1 MAEHSS
7 TLGAG
12 RGSTLAAEEGVA
24 GSALVAVA
32 AEPDSLLAAAALRLV
47 LTSAAKTRSLA
58 ALRPVPTSAAKTRSL
73 AEAGLLA
80 LLAGAYLPSRPAPAC
95 LALVGSRA

>member
-12 RGSTLAAEEGVA
+12 RGSTLAAEEEVA
-24 GSALVAVA
+24 GLALVAVA
-32 AEPDSLLAAAALRLV
+32 AEPDLLLAAAALRPALR
-47 LTSAAKTRSLA
+47 SAAEKCS
-58 ALRPVPTSAAKTRSL
+58 P
-73 AEAGLLA
+73 EGAGPRVLLA
-80 LLAGAYLPSRPAPAC
+80 RAYLVSRPAPAC